1 MPRKK
6 KKVKNVGV
14 VDRDTPF
21 VADDPL
27 MKRLK
32 VYVRHGKNVLFVGK
46 KGVGKTSIVRALW
59 DLEKLNYKFFSA
71 ATMDPW
77 VDFLGVPREQVGE
90 DGEKYLDLVR
100 PREFQDDTI
109 EALFFDEFNRAPKK
123 VRNAVM
129 ELIQFKSINGKKFS
143 NLKVVWAAIN
153 PENDED
159 EEYDVEALDPA
170 QKDRFHIQ
178 IDLKYEP
185 SYAYFSYKYGP
196 ETAEAAISWWKS
208 IQDPKVLN
216 EVSPRRLDYALEID
230 KIVGGNLDD
239 VLPKASNPAALRK
252 ALRQR
257 PALAMLRALKKD
269 KNKETAREFLEDD
282 NNFYCVIP
290 EIMKIDADMDF
301 FLPLLEEERL
311 NNLIVKEVVVQN
323 WCWRAYKREPII
335 KNALNQ
341 IVEAGTSRI
350 LTQQIKKRFQQ
361 DNLRDVADIP
371 DKPKVNKDYIEPASN
386 MELPEKSNWKDLDE
400 LLEQIRT
407 DRNLKNTFTRAKA
420 CQDICQTIPA
430 QITKNEAIQV
440 LDIMDRIIKDTHPN
454 MIAKWK
460 DNLMGTINACV
471 KELLVDNYQFS
482 KFKGDYPNV
491 LQYVV
496 NNDGFYLE
504 VGESCENKNKIE
516 VVHN

>member
-6 KKVKNVGV
+6 KEVQSVEV
-14 VDRDTPF
+14 ADRDAPF

-32 VYVRHGKNVLFVGK
+32 VYVQHGKNVLFVGK

-59 DLEKLNYKFFSA
+59 DVEGLNYKFFSA

-77 VDFLGVPREQVGE
+77 VDFLGIPREQVGD
-90 DGEKYLDLVR
+90 DGEKYIDLVR
-100 PREFQDDTI
+100 PKEFQDDTI

-153 PENDED
+153 PEDDED

-178 IDLKYEP
+178 IALKYEP
-185 SYAYFSYKYGP
+185 SHAYFSHKYGP

-216 EVSPRRLDYALEID
+216 EVSPRRLDYALEINELA
-230 KIVGGNLDD
+230 GGNLDD

-252 ALRQR
+252 ALKQR

-269 KNKETAREFLEDD
+269 KDKEAARAFLEDD

-290 EIMKIDADMDF
+290 EIMKTSADMDF
-301 FLPLLEEERL
+301 FVPLLEEERL
-311 NNLIVKEVVVQN
+311 NNLIAKEVVVQN
-323 WCWRAYKREPII
+323 WCWQVYKREPVI
-335 KNALNQ
+335 KNALTQ
-341 IVEAGTSRI
+341 IMDAGTSRI

-371 DKPKVNKDYIEPASN
+371 DKPKVNKDHIDPAAN
-386 MELPEKSNWKDLDE
+386 VELPDKATWKNLPE
-400 LLEQIRT
+400 LLEQIRN

-430 QITKNEAIQV
+430 QITEDEAIEV
-440 LDIMDRIIKDTHPN
+440 LGIMDRIIKDTHPN
-454 MIAKWK
+454 MLKKWK
-460 DNLMGTINACV
+460 DNMMGVINACV
-471 KELLVDNYQFS
+471 KELLADKYQFG
-482 KFKGDYPNV
+482 KFKEDYPNV

-504 VGESCENKNKIE
+504 VGESCKNKKKVE
-516 VVHN
+516 LVQN